1 MWSLP
6 ISMRSFFF
14 FTFGPKNASPSNGK
28 VLVLTTSECQQIA
41 EWWNGGN
48 TMSYED
54 WMGFWLTGWAW
65 SKSKECLQ
73 KHEDLGANSIQLAMR
88 FRDGKAWGEVIWSHP
103 IRSNSTGAGDN
114 TTWKNIS
121 CICCWFWFQGFVGWW
136 MDDGPQFVISWMKG
150 LKVTPIKIIIP
161 IGSYSLLYSSAAVE
175 PTVIRLYSWA

>member
-14 FTFGPKNASPSNGK
+14 FTLWTRNASPSNGK

-103 IRSNSTGAGDN
+103 IRSNSSGTGDK

-121 CICCWFWFQGFVGWW
+121 CIDILLILISGFCRLLNWSNLIRMMGHNLWEVGWRDSRQLQSESSCRW
-136 MDDGPQFVISWMKG
+136 
-150 LKVTPIKIIIP
+150 KVTAYFTPQ
-161 IGSYSLLYSSAAVE
+161 
-175 PTVIRLYSWA
+175 RR